1 MMAVHITNL
10 IIISCHNNKCLILHL
25 FQCKLCD
32 KKFGYKIS
40 LQEHISSIHE
50 RSEVHSCDE
59 CGATYSRFR
68 GLRRHLAAKHG
79 NQLRKSKE
87 LPIQNQPNTDEKEA
101 ENVLMIKNTDGSV
114 FLCNWTVVTEL
125 SMNCKQWGMNIP
137 IAQLSSR
144 RRDCGACDIKLRS
157 HKWS

>member
-1 MMAVHITNL
+1 MDYGTLRWIKVAKGWWMGVALTVHLGIVQEVLYRLMMIMMAVHITNL

-79 NQLRKSKE
+79 KQLRKSKE

-114 FLCNWTVVTEL
+114 FLCN
-125 SMNCKQWGMNIP
+125 
-137 IAQLSSR
+137 
-144 RRDCGACDIKLRS
+144 
-157 HKWS
+157 